1 MAAGS
6 VNPFNTSDSEEETE
20 RRRRDGG
27 ESEQRSPSDEAQGPS
42 PGPFSPPP
50 ADADP
55 SALGGLLSSSR
66 TVAALGPGGGGAEPP
81 RVSVDAIA
89 AQLLR
94 DQYILTALEL
104 HTELL
109 EAGRELPR
117 LRDYFSNPGNFERQ
131 SATPPACKEQGL
143 GAAGALSKSHHAS
156 GHCRECQIRNA
167 KSNSVTHGVDL
178 SGCRMFI
185 IPYIVSIHDNLGN
198 NAWGL

>member
-1 MAAGS
+1 MKASRIRTELAAVSVHQPARAAHFLSRNPAVNMAAGS
-6 VNPFNTSDSEEETE
+6 VNPFNASDSEEETE

-27 ESEQRSPSDEAQGPS
+27 ESEQRSPSEEAQGRS

-50 ADADP
+50 ADVDP
-55 SALGGLLSSSR
+55 SSLLLSASVR
-66 TVAALGPGGGGAEPP
+66 TGAAPGAAGGAEPP

-131 SATPPACKEQGL
+131 SATPPACKEPGLGL
-143 GAAGALSKSHHAS
+143 GAAGALSK
-156 GHCRECQIRNA
+156 
-167 KSNSVTHGVDL
+167 
-178 SGCRMFI
+178 
-185 IPYIVSIHDNLGN
+185 
-198 NAWGL
+198 